1 VALKLATEFRF
12 RLPERY
18 KDEDGNVHR
27 DGVMRLATAADEIIP
42 FGDYRAAD
50 NKAYAILILLS
61 RVITSIGGMS
71 KIYPDMIETLSGAD
85 LLYLQE
91 LYEQIN
97 DTKIAS
103 HHFDCPTCG
112 QAIEV
117 DAASGAPR
125 PAKAAA
131 RK

>member
-1 VALKLATEFRF
+1 MALKLATEFRF
-12 RLPERY
+12 RLPEGY

-27 DGVMRLATAADEIIP
+27 DGVMRLATAGDEIIP

-61 RVITSIGGMS
+61 RVITSIGAIAR
-71 KIYPDMIETLSGAD
+71 IYPDMIETLSAAD
-85 LLYLQE
+85 LVYLQE

-103 HHFDCPTCG
+103 HRFDCPTCG

-125 PAKAAA
+125 TAKAV

>member
-12 RLPERY
+12 RLPDGY
-18 KDEDGNVHR
+18 TDKDGNLHR
-27 DGVMRLATAADEIIP
+27 DGVMRLATAGDEIIP

-61 RVITSIGGMS
+61 RVITSVGS
-71 KIYPDMIETLSGAD
+71 LNRIYPDMIETLSGAD

-103 HHFDCPTCG
+103 HRLDCPTCG

-125 PAKAAA
+125 TAQAL